1 MKKKELIKFR
11 CTVLEKAII
20 EKKAENAGTSISSFC
35 RASALNQK
43 IAYKLTAEELEVYK
57 MLTQYHRNFT
67 AISNLLKNKDSAFAK
82 EVATT
87 AREVKNHLQKFK

>member
-11 CTVLEKAII
+11 CTPLEKAII
-20 EKKAENAGTSISSFC
+20 EKKAENAGTSVSSFC
-35 RASALNQK
+35 RVSALDQK
-43 IAYKLTAEELEVYK
+43 IGYRLTAEELEAYK
-57 MLTQYHRNFT
+57 MLTQYFNNFK

-87 AREVKNHLQKFK
+87 AQEIKNHLQKFK